1 MRTTIAAVAAIA
13 LLTGCT
19 PSQQT
24 KFQAAVAQA
33 NQYVTL
39 ACKLDAKVVPI
50 GLDAAPA
57 LATAMAIGIG
67 TVATPAAG
75 AAASGAVVALA
86 QFDKVAVHP
95 AVLAL
100 CAGVLGAGATVVQTP
115 VAAGTLVAPVAQP
128 TP

>member
-1 MRTTIAAVAAIA
+1 MRTILATTTALA

-19 PSQQT
+19 PAQQA

-33 NQYVTL
+33 NQYVAL
-39 ACKLDAKVVPI
+39 ACKLDAQVVRI

-86 QFDKVAVHP
+86 QFDKVAIHP

-115 VAAGTLVAPVAQP
+115 VPAGSLVAPVAQP
-128 TP
+128 TS